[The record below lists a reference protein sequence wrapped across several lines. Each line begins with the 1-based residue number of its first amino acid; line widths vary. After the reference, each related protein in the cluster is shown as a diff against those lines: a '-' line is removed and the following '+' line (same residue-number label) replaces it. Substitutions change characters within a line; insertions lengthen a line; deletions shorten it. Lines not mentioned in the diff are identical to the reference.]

1 MSRLEALAGRLVNE
15 RAGRGAMF
23 AASFLESTIL
33 PIPLETVAAPLMAAH
48 PRRAAA
54 VATTIL
60 LGCLAGALVF
70 YLAAR
75 AAFDPVVA
83 PALAWLG
90 LQESFE
96 TMRGR
101 LDREGLFWAVFLI
114 SLTPAPFQLATLGAG
129 AAGGSVWVFLAAVG
143 TSRAIRYYGLA
154 LLAARFGPGIT
165 RALGGPGRVLIWGAA
180 ALLGLYLAAAL
191 LL

>member
-15 RAGRGAMF
+15 RAGRRAIF

-54 VATTIL
+54 VATAIL

-70 YLAAR
+70 YLVAR

-83 PALAWLG
+83 PALEWLG
-90 LQESFE
+90 LQEGFE
-96 TMRGR
+96 AMRGR

-143 TSRAIRYYGLA
+143 ASRAIRYYGLA
-154 LLAARFGPGIT
+154 LLAARFGPGLA

-180 ALLGLYLAAAL
+180 ALLGLYLAVAL